1 MSQSEQKI
9 KTNKKHKKSNAGKIV
24 LLVVLTVLLVTLL
37 LGWKYVLR
45 NVRDE
50 VTIEVGGTVTAEDFL
65 VEKVPLPVELQT
77 ALNRLDITVPGDH
90 PITVVYCG
98 LQMDSMLKV
107 RDTVAPAGTVQ
118 DLTAFAVDI
127 PAAEEFVTSVT
138 DMTAVTAA
146 FAQEPNRNVEE
157 QIVTIV
163 LTDLGGNV
171 TELEAVLTLIF
182 DETAPEIQG
191 AADKTIYI
199 GHEFDLMDGIT
210 VTDDLDAAP
219 TLSVDDSAFNRE
231 AEGTYD
237 VTYTAGDASGNES
250 SVTITITVVDD
261 QIAPEIFGVRALSV
275 YSGGTISYRSN
286 VIVTDET
293 DENPRLTIDSSA
305 VDLSTPGVYTV
316 IYTATDGAGNK
327 TVKET
332 TVTVSEALDTFMDAE
347 TIYAAADAVLAR
359 IIRDDMTTKRQV
371 QAIYKW
377 VLNEC
382 WYSNTMDKTDWLQ
395 AAWQMLDKGTGDCF
409 GYYAVTRLMFER
421 LGIPNLSIQRDPSS
435 PRRTTHF
442 WSMVSVDGGL
452 TYYHFDSCP
461 HPKPSHN
468 MCLVTDATLEW
479 FNTHCRGY
487 YVYDKSQYP
496 ATPEE

>member
-1 MSQSEQKI
+1 MSQSEQ
-9 KTNKKHKKSNAGKIV
+9 NKKKKRAKGNAGKIV
-24 LLVVLTVLLVTLL
+24 LLVVLTLLLVTLL

-45 NVRDE
+45 NIHEE
-50 VTIEVGGTVTAEDFL
+50 VTIEVGETVTAEAFL
-65 VEKVPLPVELQT
+65 IEKLPLPVELET
-77 ALNRLDITVPGDH
+77 RLNSLDTTVPGDH
-90 PITVVYCG
+90 PITVIYCG
-98 LQMDSMLKV
+98 LRMESVLKV

-118 DLTAFAVDI
+118 DLTAFSVAFPEASD
-127 PAAEEFVTSVT
+127 FVTSVS
-138 DMTAVTAA
+138 DMTDVTVA
-146 FAQEPNRNVEE
+146 FSEEPNPAVEE
-157 QIVTIV
+157 QIVTIK

-191 AADKTIYI
+191 ASDKTIYI

-210 VTDDLDAAP
+210 VTDDLDASP
-219 TLSVDDSAFNRE
+219 VLNVDDSAFNRE
-231 AEGTYD
+231 AEGTYN
-237 VTYTAGDASGNES
+237 VTYTAADASGNES
-250 SVTITITVVDD
+250 SVTIAITVVDD
-261 QIAPEIFGVRALSV
+261 QIAPEIYGVRALSV

-293 DENPRLTIDSSA
+293 DENPRLSIDSSA
-305 VDLSTPGVYTV
+305 VDLSTPGVYPV

-332 TVTVSEALDTFMDAE
+332 TVTVSEALDSFMDAE
-347 TIYAAADAVLAR
+347 TIYAAADKVIAK
-359 IIRDDMTTKRQV
+359 IIREDMSTKAQV
-371 QAIYKW
+371 QAIYRW

-395 AAWQMLDKGTGDCF
+395 AAWQMLDRGTGDCF
-409 GYYAVTRLMFER
+409 GYYSVTRLLFER

-479 FNTHCRGY
+479 FNTHCKGY